1 MEERLLPPQR
11 PEHIRH
17 SGEGRNAAPV
27 LLLFF
32 SYSGLQLSWNI
43 GEKRGQKSVP
53 SGKRRVLGVERK
65 VEVVSGQ
72 GPTMSKVQVNPGRE
86 GSGGSQGV
94 LVLSTNQLG
103 KQGARE

>member
-1 MEERLLPPQR
+1 M
-11 PEHIRH
+11 
-17 SGEGRNAAPV
+17 

-65 VEVVSGQ
+65 VEVFS

-86 GSGGSQGV
+86 GSEWEGWGLVGV
-94 LVLSTNQLG
+94 
-103 KQGARE
+103 RECWCYLPIN

>member
-1 MEERLLPPQR
+1 M
-11 PEHIRH
+11 
-17 SGEGRNAAPV
+17 

-43 GEKRGQKSVP
+43 GEKRGRKSVP

>member
-11 PEHIRH
+11 PERIRH
-17 SGEGRNAAPV
+17 LGEGRNAAPV

-43 GEKRGQKSVP
+43 REKRGQKSAP
-53 SGKRRVLGVERK
+53 SGKRRVLGFERN

-72 GPTMSKVQVNPGRE
+72 GLTMSKVQVNPGRVGGSE
-86 GSGGSQGV
+86 WESGSGAGCY
-94 LVLSTNQLG
+94 LPIN
-103 KQGARE
+103 